1 MLRAASLMFV
11 SHAVAFSTPVALST
25 PAALKMFEHRA
36 AVTRTSSRANVKACT
51 DEVAN
56 LEAKLKDAVAREDY
70 KAAAALKIELDEA
83 VLAAPVPV
91 KSMYE
96 SLQKRSSLL
105 SSRRDTLVRERELV
119 QKLRA
124 PQSDEEAIAE
134 LWAHWFGEYGEKPRE
149 RLLEADGDAA
159 ALLDIMEEFPDW
171 VEPPNRLAT
180 LLYMEGEF
188 SGSVDLCQKILRQK
202 PWHFGAA
209 SGIVMCYAKL
219 GDSEK
224 ANECAGEAMPRP
236 GPARAKWVERMV
248 TVLDAR
254 LAELDEIGGVGS

>member
-1 MLRAASLMFV
+1 MFV
-11 SHAVAFSTPVALST
+11 SPAL
-25 PAALKMFEHRA
+25 ALITAGAITRVEHRA
-36 AVTRTSSRANVKACT
+36 ALAELTRTSSRVPDVKACAA
-51 DEVAN
+51 DDDVAK
-56 LEAKLKDAVAREDY
+56 LEAKLKDAITREDY
-70 KAAAALKIELDEA
+70 KAAAVLKVQLEEA

-96 SLQKRSSLL
+96 SLQRRSALL
-105 SSRRDTLVRERELV
+105 VSRRDTLVRERELV
-119 QKLRA
+119 RKLDA
-124 PQSDEEAIAE
+124 SSTQGDEAIAG
-134 LWAHWFGEYGEKPRE
+134 LWEHWFGEYGEKPRE
-149 RLLEADGDAA
+149 RLLAADGDAA
-159 ALLDIMEEFPDW
+159 ALLDIMDEFPDW

-219 GDSEK
+219 GDVKK
-224 ANECAGEAMPRP
+224 ANECAAEAMPRP
-236 GPARAKWVERMV
+236 GPARAEWVERMV
-248 TVLDAR
+248 SILDAR